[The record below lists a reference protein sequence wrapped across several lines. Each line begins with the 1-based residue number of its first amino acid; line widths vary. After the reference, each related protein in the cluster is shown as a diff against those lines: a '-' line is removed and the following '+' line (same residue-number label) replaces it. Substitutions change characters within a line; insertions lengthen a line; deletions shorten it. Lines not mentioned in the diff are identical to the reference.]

1 MRKVAIIGGGQ
12 AGMPV
17 AFGLLEKGYDVT
29 LYTNRTPDQIRE
41 GRVMSSQCMFANALD
56 VERRLGINFW
66 EDECPPVE
74 GIGFALPNPEQPNTK
89 SVDWSGRLD
98 RVAQATDQRIKMPI
112 WIEEFSTRGGKVVI
126 EDVGVEELER
136 ISNEHE
142 LTILAAG
149 KGDVVRLFERDAS
162 RSPFDKPQRA
172 LALTYIHGLEP
183 TPEYSRVSFNFIPG
197 VGEYFVF
204 PSLTLSGPCD
214 IMVFEGIPGG
224 PLDRFRDAQSPQ
236 EHFERSVSFL
246 NEYLPW
252 EGARARNCE
261 LTDDQGY
268 LAGSFPPTVR
278 KPVLTLPSGNIVLGM
293 GDAVVV
299 NDPITGQGSNNAA
312 KCAQVY
318 LDSILEREDQ
328 AFDRQWMQD
337 TFEKYWDYASRVVS
351 WTNSMLNPP
360 TPQALALLTGA
371 AEHHQLAHFM
381 ANAFDNPPVLYPA
394 WGDLS
399 AAEKLI
405 QAKANTMAASA

>member
-1 MRKVAIIGGGQ
+1 MRKIAIIGGGQ

-17 AFGLLEKGYDVT
+17 AFGLLDKGYEVA
-29 LYTNRTPDQIRE
+29 LYTNRTPDQVRQ

-56 VERRLGINFW
+56 VERRLGINYW

-74 GIGFALPNPEQPNTK
+74 GIGFALPNPEQPDTK
-89 SVDWSGRLD
+89 AVDWSGRLD
-98 RVAQATDQRIKMPI
+98 RVAQATDQRLKMPI
-112 WIEEFSTRGGKVVI
+112 WIEEFEKRGGKVFF
-126 EDVGVEELER
+126 EDVGVAELER
-136 ISNEHE
+136 ISNEYE

-172 LALTYIHGLEP
+172 LALTYVHGLEP

-224 PLDRFRDAQSPQ
+224 PLDRFRDAKSPQ
-236 EHFERSVSFL
+236 EHFERSISFL
-246 NEYLPW
+246 QEFLPW
-252 EGARARNCE
+252 EADRARNCE

-318 LDSILEREDQ
+318 LDRILEHGEQ
-328 AFDRQWMQD
+328 QFDRAWMEA
-337 TFEKYWDYASRVVS
+337 TFEKYWEYANQVVA
-351 WTNSMLNPP
+351 WTNSMLLPP

-371 AEHHQLAHFM
+371 DQHPGLAHFM
-381 ANAFDNPPVLYPA
+381 ANAFDHPPVLYPA
-394 WGDLS
+394 WGDL
-399 AAEKLI
+399 AEAEKLV
-405 QAKANTMAASA
+405 QTKAQIPAVA

>member
-1 MRKVAIIGGGQ
+1 MRKIAIIGGGQ

-17 AFGLLEKGYDVT
+17 AFGLLDKGYEVA
-29 LYTNRTPDQIRE
+29 LYTNRTPDQIRQ

-56 VERRLGINFW
+56 VERRLDINYW

-74 GIGFALPNPEQPNTK
+74 GIGFALPNPEQPDTK
-89 SVDWSGRLD
+89 AVDWSGRLD
-98 RVAQATDQRIKMPI
+98 RVAQATDQRLKMPV
-112 WIEEFSTRGGKVVI
+112 WIEEFEKRGGKVFF
-126 EDVGVEELER
+126 EDVGVAELER
-136 ISNEHE
+136 ISNEYE

-172 LALTYIHGLEP
+172 LALTYVHGLEP

-224 PLDRFRDAQSPQ
+224 PLDRFRDAKSPQ
-236 EHFERSVSFL
+236 EHFERSISFL
-246 NEYLPW
+246 QEFLPW
-252 EGARARNCE
+252 EADRARNCE
-261 LTDDQGY
+261 LTDEQGY

-318 LDSILEREDQ
+318 LDRILEHGEQ
-328 AFDRQWMQD
+328 QFDRAWMEA
-337 TFEKYWDYASRVVS
+337 TFEKYWEYANHVVA
-351 WTNSMLNPP
+351 WTNSMLLPP

-371 AEHHQLAHFM
+371 DQHPGLAHFM
-381 ANAFDNPPVLYPA
+381 ANAFDHPPVLYPA
-394 WGDLS
+394 WGDL
-399 AAEKLI
+399 AEAEKLV
-405 QAKANTMAASA
+405 QTKAQMPAVA

>member
-1 MRKVAIIGGGQ
+1 MRKIAIIGGGQ

-17 AFGLLEKGYDVT
+17 AFGLLDKGYEVA
-29 LYTNRTPDQIRE
+29 LYTNRTPDQIRD
-41 GRVMSSQCMFANALD
+41 GRVMSSQCMFANVLD
-56 VERRLGINFW
+56 VERRLGINYW

-74 GIGFALPNPEQPNTK
+74 GIGFALPNPDKPDTK
-89 SVDWSGRLD
+89 AVDWSGRLD
-98 RVAQATDQRIKMPI
+98 RVAQATDQRIKMPV
-112 WIEEFSTRGGKVVI
+112 WIEEFEKRGGKVI
-126 EDVGVEELER
+126 FEDVGVAELER
-136 ISNEHE
+136 ISNEYE

-149 KGDVVRLFERDAS
+149 KGEVVRLFERDAS
-162 RSPFDKPQRA
+162 RSPYDKPQRA
-172 LALTYIHGLEP
+172 LALTYVHGLEP

-236 EHFERSVSFL
+236 EHFERSLSFL
-246 NEYLPW
+246 QEFLPW
-252 EGARARNCE
+252 EADRARNCE
-261 LTDDQGY
+261 LTDAQGY

-318 LDSILEREDQ
+318 LDRILERSDQ
-328 AFDRQWMQD
+328 PFDRDWMEG
-337 TFEKYWDYASRVVS
+337 TFEKYWDYANRVVS
-351 WTNSMLNPP
+351 WTNSMLVPP

-371 AEHHQLAHFM
+371 EQHPDLAHFM

-399 AAEKLI
+399 EAEKLI
-405 QAKANTMAASA
+405 QSKANVPATA

>member
-17 AFGLLEKGYDVT
+17 AFGLLEKGYEVT
-29 LYTNRTPDQIRE
+29 LYTNRTPEQIRD

-56 VERRLGINFW
+56 VERKLGINFW
-66 EDECPPVE
+66 EAECPPVE
-74 GIGFALPNPEQPNTK
+74 GIGFALANPDKPETK
-89 SVDWSGRLD
+89 AVDWSGRLD
-98 RVAQATDQRIKMPI
+98 RIAQATDQRIKMPV
-112 WIEEFSTRGGKVVI
+112 WIDEFAKRGGKVVF

-136 ISNEHE
+136 ISNENE
-142 LTILAAG
+142 LTLLAAG

-162 RSPFDKPQRA
+162 RSPFDKPQRD
-172 LALTYIHGLEP
+172 LALTYVHGLEP

-214 IMVFEGIPGG
+214 IMVFEGVPGG
-224 PLDRFRDAQSPQ
+224 PLDRFRDAKSPA

-246 NEYLPW
+246 QEFLPW
-252 EGARARNCE
+252 EGDRARNCE
-261 LTDDQGY
+261 LTDAQGY

-278 KPVLTLPSGNIVLGM
+278 KPVLTLPSGNIVFGM

-318 LDSILEREDQ
+318 LDSILERGAE
-328 AFDRQWMQD
+328 AFDRQWMQH
-337 TFEKYWDYASRVVS
+337 TFESYWEYANQVVA
-351 WTNSMLNPP
+351 WTNSMLLPP
-360 TPQALALLTGA
+360 TPSSLALLTGA
-371 AEHHQLAHFM
+371 DQNQELVHFM
-381 ANAFDNPPVLYPA
+381 ANAFDHPPVLFPA
-394 WGDLS
+394 WTDLPE
-399 AAEKLI
+399 AQKLI
-405 QAKANTMAASA
+405 ATKADNRVSA

>member
-1 MRKVAIIGGGQ
+1 MRKIAIIGGGQ

-17 AFGLLEKGYDVT
+17 AFGLLDKGYEVA
-29 LYTNRTPDQIRE
+29 LYTNRTPDQIRD

-56 VERRLGINFW
+56 VERRLGINYW

-74 GIGFALPNPEQPNTK
+74 GIGFALPNPDKPDTK
-89 SVDWSGRLD
+89 AVDWSGRLD
-98 RVAQATDQRIKMPI
+98 RVAQATDQRIKMPV
-112 WIEEFSTRGGKVVI
+112 WIEEFEKRGGKVI
-126 EDVGVEELER
+126 FEDVGVAELER
-136 ISNEHE
+136 ISNEYE

-149 KGDVVRLFERDAS
+149 KGEVVRLFERDAS
-162 RSPFDKPQRA
+162 RSPYDKPQRA
-172 LALTYIHGLEP
+172 LALTYVHGLEP

-236 EHFERSVSFL
+236 EHFERSLSFL
-246 NEYLPW
+246 QEFLPW
-252 EGARARNCE
+252 EADRARNCE
-261 LTDDQGY
+261 LTDAQGY

-318 LDSILEREDQ
+318 LDRILERSDQ
-328 AFDRQWMQD
+328 PFDRDWMEG
-337 TFEKYWDYASRVVS
+337 TFEKYWDYANRVVS
-351 WTNSMLNPP
+351 WTNSMLVPP

-371 AEHHQLAHFM
+371 EQHPDLAHFM

-399 AAEKLI
+399 EAEKLI
-405 QAKANTMAASA
+405 QSKANVPATA

>member
-1 MRKVAIIGGGQ
+1 MRKIAIIGGGQ

-17 AFGLLEKGYDVT
+17 AFGLLDKGYEVS
-29 LYTNRTPDQIRE
+29 LYTNRTPDQVRK

-56 VERRLGINFW
+56 VERRLDINFW

-74 GIGFALPNPEQPNTK
+74 GIGFALPDAEKPDTK
-89 SVDWSGRLD
+89 AVSWSGKLD

-112 WIEEFSTRGGKVVI
+112 WIEEFEKCGGRVFI

-136 ISNEHE
+136 ISNEYE

-149 KGDVVRLFERDAS
+149 KGEVVRLLERDPTH
-162 RSPFDKPQRA
+162 SPFDKPQRA

-224 PLDRFRDAQSPQ
+224 PLDRFRDAEGPQ
-236 EHFERSVSFL
+236 EHFERSISFL
-246 NEYLPW
+246 EEYIPW
-252 EGARARNCE
+252 EGDRARNCE

-318 LDSILEREDQ
+318 LDSILERGEGK
-328 AFDRQWMQD
+328 FDREWMEQ
-337 TFEKYWDYASRVVS
+337 TFEKYWEYANLVVK
-351 WTNSMLNPP
+351 WTNSMLLQP

-371 AEHHQLAHFM
+371 HDSPALAHYL
-381 ANAFDNPPVLYPA
+381 ANCFDHPPAFFPA
-394 WGDLS
+394 WDSLKD
-399 AAEKLI
+399 AEALI
-405 QAKANTMAASA
+405 SQLKEKDKGGA

>member
-1 MRKVAIIGGGQ
+1 MRKIAIIGGGQ

-17 AFGLLEKGYDVT
+17 AFGLLDKGYEVA
-29 LYTNRTPDQIRE
+29 LYTNRTPDQIRD

-56 VERRLGINFW
+56 VERRLGINYW

-74 GIGFALPNPEQPNTK
+74 GIGFALPNPDKPDTK
-89 SVDWSGRLD
+89 AVDWSGRLD
-98 RVAQATDQRIKMPI
+98 RVAQATDQRIKMPV
-112 WIEEFSTRGGKVVI
+112 WIEEFAKRGGKVI
-126 EDVGVEELER
+126 FEDVGVAELER
-136 ISNEHE
+136 ISNEYE

-149 KGDVVRLFERDAS
+149 KGEVVRLFERDAS
-162 RSPFDKPQRA
+162 RSPYDKPQRA
-172 LALTYIHGLEP
+172 LALTYVHGLEP

-236 EHFERSVSFL
+236 EHFERSLSFL
-246 NEYLPW
+246 QEFLPW
-252 EGARARNCE
+252 EADRARNCE
-261 LTDDQGY
+261 LTDAQGY

-318 LDSILEREDQ
+318 LDRILERSDQ
-328 AFDRQWMQD
+328 PFDRDWMEG
-337 TFEKYWDYASRVVS
+337 TFEKYWDYANRVVS
-351 WTNSMLNPP
+351 WTNSMLVPP

-371 AEHHQLAHFM
+371 EQHPDLAHFM

-399 AAEKLI
+399 EAEKLI
-405 QAKANTMAASA
+405 QSKANVPATA

>member
-1 MRKVAIIGGGQ
+1 MRKIAIIGGGQ

-17 AFGLLEKGYDVT
+17 AFGLLDKGYEVA
-29 LYTNRTPDQIRE
+29 LYTNRTPDQIRQ

-56 VERRLGINFW
+56 VERRLGINYW

-74 GIGFALPNPEQPNTK
+74 GIGFALPNPEQPDTK
-89 SVDWSGRLD
+89 AVDWSGRLD
-98 RVAQATDQRIKMPI
+98 RIAQATDQRLKMPV
-112 WIEEFSTRGGKVVI
+112 WIEEFEKRGGKVFF
-126 EDVGVEELER
+126 EDVGVAELER
-136 ISNEHE
+136 ISNEYE

-172 LALTYIHGLEP
+172 LALTYVHGLEP

-224 PLDRFRDAQSPQ
+224 PLDRFRDAKSPQ
-236 EHFERSVSFL
+236 EHFERSISFL
-246 NEYLPW
+246 QEFLPW
-252 EGARARNCE
+252 EADRTRNCE

-318 LDSILEREDQ
+318 LDRILEHGEQ
-328 AFDRQWMQD
+328 QFDRAWMEA
-337 TFEKYWDYASRVVS
+337 TFEKYWEYANHVVA
-351 WTNSMLNPP
+351 WTNSMLLPP

-371 AEHHQLAHFM
+371 DQHPGLADFM
-381 ANAFDNPPVLYPA
+381 ANAFDHPPVLYPA
-394 WGDLS
+394 WGDL
-399 AAEKLI
+399 AEAEKLV
-405 QAKANTMAASA
+405 QTKAQMPAVA

>member
-1 MRKVAIIGGGQ
+1 MRKIAIIGGGQ

-17 AFGLLEKGYDVT
+17 AFGLLDQGYDIT
-29 LYTNRTPDQIRE
+29 IYTNRTPDQIRA

-66 EDECPPVE
+66 EEQCPPVE
-74 GIGFALPNPEQPNTK
+74 GIGFALPDPHQPDTK
-89 SVDWSGRLD
+89 AVDWSGRLD
-98 RVAQATDQRIKMPI
+98 RIAQATDQRIKMPF
-112 WIEEFSTRGGKVVI
+112 WLEEFERRGGTVI
-126 EDVGVEELER
+126 YEDVGVPELER
-136 ISNEHE
+136 ISQTHE
-142 LTILAAG
+142 LTLLAAG

-162 RSPFDKPQRA
+162 RSPYDKPQRA

-214 IMVFEGIPGG
+214 IMVFEGVPNG

-246 NEYLPW
+246 QEYLPW
-252 EGARARNCE
+252 EADRARHCE
-261 LTDDQGY
+261 LTDAQGY
-268 LAGSFPPTVR
+268 LAGSFAPTVR
-278 KPVLTLPSGNIVLGM
+278 KPVITLPSGNLVLGM

-318 LDSILEREDQ
+318 LDQILAQ
-328 AFDRQWMQD
+328 GALPFDRTWMES
-337 TFEKYWDYASRVVS
+337 TFEKYWDYANRVVS
-351 WTNSMLNPP
+351 WTNSMLQPP
-360 TPQALALLTGA
+360 TPQAFALLTGA
-371 AEHHQLAHFM
+371 ATSPKLAHFL

-394 WGDLS
+394 WENLTE
-399 AAEKLI
+399 AEKLI
-405 QAKANTMAASA
+405 QNTAPALTTA

>member
-1 MRKVAIIGGGQ
+1 MRKIAIIGGGQ

-17 AFGLLEKGYDVT
+17 AFGLLDKGYEVA
-29 LYTNRTPDQIRE
+29 LYTNRTPDQIRA

-56 VERRLGINFW
+56 VERRLGLNHW

-74 GIGFALPNPEQPNTK
+74 GIGFALPNPEQPDTK
-89 SVDWSGRLD
+89 AVDWSGRLD
-98 RVAQATDQRIKMPI
+98 RVAQATDQRLKMPV
-112 WIEEFSTRGGKVVI
+112 WIEEFEQRGGKVI
-126 EDVGVEELER
+126 FEDVGVEELER
-136 ISNEHE
+136 ISNEYE

-149 KGDVVRLFERDAS
+149 KGEVVRLFERDAS

-172 LALTYIHGLEP
+172 LALTYVHGLEP

-252 EGARARNCE
+252 EGARTRHCE

-318 LDSILEREDQ
+318 LDRILAHGDQ
-328 AFDRQWMQD
+328 AFDRDWMQA
-337 TFEKYWDYASRVVS
+337 TFETYWSYASKVVS
-351 WTNSMLNPP
+351 WTNSMLLPP

-371 AEHHQLAHFM
+371 HQHPELAHFM

-394 WGDLS
+394 WGDLT
-399 AAEKLI
+399 ATEQLI
-405 QAKANTMAASA
+405 QAKAQTPTTA

>member
-1 MRKVAIIGGGQ
+1 MRKIAIIGGGQ

-17 AFGLLEKGYDVT
+17 AFGLLDKGYEVA
-29 LYTNRTPDQIRE
+29 LYTNRTPDQIRD

-56 VERRLGINFW
+56 VERRLGINYW

-74 GIGFALPNPEQPNTK
+74 GIGFALPNPDKPDTK
-89 SVDWSGRLD
+89 AVDWSGRLD
-98 RVAQATDQRIKMPI
+98 RVAQATDQRIKMPV
-112 WIEEFSTRGGKVVI
+112 WIEEFEKRGGKVI
-126 EDVGVEELER
+126 FEDVGVAELER
-136 ISNEHE
+136 ISNEYE

-149 KGDVVRLFERDAS
+149 KGEVVRLFERDAS
-162 RSPFDKPQRA
+162 RSPYDKPQRA
-172 LALTYIHGLEP
+172 LALTYVHGLEP

-236 EHFERSVSFL
+236 EHFERSLSFL
-246 NEYLPW
+246 QEFLPW
-252 EGARARNCE
+252 EADRARNCE
-261 LTDDQGY
+261 LTDAQGY

-278 KPVLTLPSGNIVLGM
+278 KPVLTLPSSNIVLGM

-318 LDSILEREDQ
+318 LDRILERSDQ
-328 AFDRQWMQD
+328 PFDRDWMEG
-337 TFEKYWDYASRVVS
+337 TFEKYWDYANRVVS
-351 WTNSMLNPP
+351 WTNSMLVPP

-371 AEHHQLAHFM
+371 EQHPDLAHFM

-399 AAEKLI
+399 KAEKLI
-405 QAKANTMAASA
+405 QSKANVPATA

>member
-1 MRKVAIIGGGQ
+1 MRTIAIIGGGQ

-17 AFGLLEKGYDVT
+17 AFGLLAQGYEVT
-29 LYTNRTPDQIRE
+29 LYTNRTPEQIRA

-74 GIGFALPNPEQPNTK
+74 GIGFALPHPEQPDTK
-89 SVDWSGRLD
+89 AVDWSGRLD
-98 RVAQATDQRIKMPI
+98 RIAQATDQRIKMPV
-112 WIEEFSTRGGKVVI
+112 WIEEFAERGGRVVF
-126 EDVGVEELER
+126 EDVGVAELER
-136 ISNEHE
+136 ISTEHE

-149 KGDVVRLFERDAS
+149 KGEVVRLFERDAS

-172 LALTYIHGLEP
+172 LALTYVHGLEP
-183 TPEYSRVSFNFIPG
+183 TPDYSRVSFNFIPG

-214 IMVFEGIPGG
+214 IMVFEGIPNG
-224 PLDRFRDAQSPQ
+224 PLDRFKDAQGPQ
-236 EHFERSVSFL
+236 DHFDRSISFL
-246 NEYLPW
+246 EEFLPW
-252 EGARARNCE
+252 EADRARNCE
-261 LTDDQGY
+261 LTDAQGY

-318 LDSILEREDQ
+318 LDQILARGERS
-328 AFDRQWMQD
+328 FDRDWMEA
-337 TFEKYWDYASRVVS
+337 TFEAYWNYAHQVVS
-351 WTNSMLNPP
+351 WTNSMLLPP
-360 TPQALALLTGA
+360 TPQAFALLSGA
-371 AEHHQLAHFM
+371 AQQPKLAHFL
-381 ANAFDNPPVLYPA
+381 ANAFDHPPVLYPA
-394 WGDLS
+394 WDNL
-399 AAEKLI
+399 AEAEKLI
-405 QAKANTMAASA
+405 QTTADLPVTA

>member
-1 MRKVAIIGGGQ
+1 MRTIAIIGGGQ

-17 AFGLLEKGYDVT
+17 AFGLLAQGYEVT
-29 LYTNRTPDQIRE
+29 LYTNRTPEQIRA

-74 GIGFALPNPEQPNTK
+74 GIGFALPHPEQPDTK
-89 SVDWSGRLD
+89 AIDWSGRLD
-98 RVAQATDQRIKMPI
+98 RVAQATDQRIKMPV
-112 WIEEFSTRGGKVVI
+112 WIEEFAERGGRVVF
-126 EDVGVEELER
+126 EDVGVAELER
-136 ISNEHE
+136 ISSEHE

-149 KGDVVRLFERDAS
+149 KGEVVRLFERDAS

-172 LALTYIHGLEP
+172 LALTYVHGLEP
-183 TPEYSRVSFNFIPG
+183 TPDYSRVCFNFIPG

-214 IMVFEGIPGG
+214 IMVFEGVPNG
-224 PLDRFRDAQSPQ
+224 PLDRFKDAQSPQ
-236 EHFERSVSFL
+236 DHFDRSLRFL
-246 NEYLPW
+246 DEFLPW
-252 EGARARNCE
+252 EADRARNCE
-261 LTDDQGY
+261 LTDAQGY

-278 KPVLTLPSGNIVLGM
+278 KPVLTLPSGNLVLGM

-318 LDSILEREDQ
+318 LDQILARGTLS
-328 AFDRQWMQD
+328 FDREWMEA
-337 TFEKYWDYASRVVS
+337 TFETYWNYAHRVVS
-351 WTNSMLNPP
+351 WTNSMLLPP
-360 TPQALALLTGA
+360 TPQAFALLSGA
-371 AEHHQLAHFM
+371 HQQPKLAHFL

-394 WGDLS
+394 WDNL
-399 AAEKLI
+399 AEAEKLI
-405 QAKANTMAASA
+405 QTTADLPVTA

>member
-1 MRKVAIIGGGQ
+1 MRKIAIIGGGQ

-17 AFGLLEKGYDVT
+17 AFGLLDKGYEVA
-29 LYTNRTPDQIRE
+29 LYTNRTPDQVRQ

-56 VERRLGINFW
+56 VERRLGINYW
-66 EDECPPVE
+66 ENECPPVE
-74 GIGFALPNPEQPNTK
+74 GIGFALPNPEQPDTK
-89 SVDWSGRLD
+89 AVDWSGRLD
-98 RVAQATDQRIKMPI
+98 RIAQATDQRLKMPV
-112 WIEEFSTRGGKVVI
+112 WIEEFEKRGGKVFF
-126 EDVGVEELER
+126 EDVGVAELER
-136 ISNEHE
+136 ISNEYE

-172 LALTYIHGLEP
+172 LALTYVHGLEP

-224 PLDRFRDAQSPQ
+224 PLDRFRDAKSPQ
-236 EHFERSVSFL
+236 EHFERSISFL
-246 NEYLPW
+246 QEFLPW
-252 EGARARNCE
+252 EADRARNCE

-318 LDSILEREDQ
+318 LDRILEHGEQ
-328 AFDRQWMQD
+328 QFDRAWMEA
-337 TFEKYWDYASRVVS
+337 TFEKYWEYANHVVA
-351 WTNSMLNPP
+351 WTNSMLLPP

-371 AEHHQLAHFM
+371 DQHPGLADFM
-381 ANAFDNPPVLYPA
+381 ANAFDHPPVLYPA
-394 WGDLS
+394 WGDL
-399 AAEKLI
+399 AEAEKLV
-405 QAKANTMAASA
+405 QTKAQMPAVA

>member
-17 AFGLLEKGYDVT
+17 AFGLLEKGYEVS
-29 LYTNRTPDQIRE
+29 LYTNRTPDQIRQ

-56 VERRLGINFW
+56 VERRLGINYW
-66 EDECPPVE
+66 EDSCPPVE
-74 GIGFALPNPEQPNTK
+74 GIGFALPNPEQPDTK
-89 SVDWSGRLD
+89 VVDWSGRLD
-98 RVAQATDQRIKMPI
+98 RIAQATDQRIKMPI
-112 WIEEFSTRGGKVVI
+112 WIEEFEQRGGKVVF

-136 ISNEHE
+136 ISNEYE

-149 KGDVVRLFERDAS
+149 KGDVVRLFERDDS

-172 LALTYIHGLEP
+172 LALTYVHGLAP
-183 TPEYSRVSFNFIPG
+183 TPNYSRVSFNFIPG

-214 IMVFEGIPGG
+214 IMVFEGVPGG

-236 EHFERSVSFL
+236 EHFERSLSFL
-246 NEYLPW
+246 QEFLPW
-252 EGARARNCE
+252 EADRTRHCE

-318 LDSILEREDQ
+318 LDRILEHGEAQ
-328 AFDRQWMQD
+328 FDRQWMEA
-337 TFEKYWDYASRVVS
+337 TFEKYWEYAGDVVR
-351 WTNSMLNPP
+351 WTNSMLLPP
-360 TPQALALLTGA
+360 TPQAFELLTA
-371 AEHHQLAHFM
+371 AHQYPALAHFM
-381 ANAFDNPPVLYPA
+381 ANAFDNPPVLFPA
-394 WGDLS
+394 WAELS
-399 AAEKLI
+399 EAQKLI
-405 QAKANTMAASA
+405 ELKANELATA

>member
-1 MRKVAIIGGGQ
+1 MRKIAIIGGGQ

-17 AFGLLEKGYDVT
+17 AFGLLDKGYEVA
-29 LYTNRTPDQIRE
+29 LYTNRTPDQIRD

-56 VERRLGINFW
+56 VERRLGINYW

-74 GIGFALPNPEQPNTK
+74 GIGFALPNPDKPDTK
-89 SVDWSGRLD
+89 AVDWSGRLD
-98 RVAQATDQRIKMPI
+98 RVAQATDQRIKMPV
-112 WIEEFSTRGGKVVI
+112 WIEEFEKRGGQVI
-126 EDVGVEELER
+126 FEDVGVAELER
-136 ISNEHE
+136 ISNEYE

-149 KGDVVRLFERDAS
+149 KGEVVRLFERDAS
-162 RSPFDKPQRA
+162 RSPYDKPQRA
-172 LALTYIHGLEP
+172 LALTYVHGLEP

-236 EHFERSVSFL
+236 EHFERSLSFL
-246 NEYLPW
+246 QEFLPW
-252 EGARARNCE
+252 EADRARNCE
-261 LTDDQGY
+261 LTDAQGY

-318 LDSILEREDQ
+318 LDRILERSDQ
-328 AFDRQWMQD
+328 PFDRDWMEG
-337 TFEKYWDYASRVVS
+337 TFEKYWDYANRVVS
-351 WTNSMLNPP
+351 WTNSMLVPP

-371 AEHHQLAHFM
+371 EQHPDLAHFI

-399 AAEKLI
+399 EAEKLI
-405 QAKANTMAASA
+405 QSKANVPATA

>member
-1 MRKVAIIGGGQ
+1 MRKIAIIGGGQ

-17 AFGLLEKGYDVT
+17 AFGLLDKGYEVA
-29 LYTNRTPDQIRE
+29 LYTNRTPDQIRD

-56 VERRLGINFW
+56 VERRLGINYW

-74 GIGFALPNPEQPNTK
+74 GIGFALPNPDKPDTK
-89 SVDWSGRLD
+89 AVDWSGRLD
-98 RVAQATDQRIKMPI
+98 RVAQATDQRIKMPV
-112 WIEEFSTRGGKVVI
+112 WIEEFEKRGGKVI
-126 EDVGVEELER
+126 FEDVGVAELER
-136 ISNEHE
+136 ISNEYE

-149 KGDVVRLFERDAS
+149 KGEVVRLFERDAS
-162 RSPFDKPQRA
+162 RSPYDKPQRA
-172 LALTYIHGLEP
+172 LALTYVHGLEP

-236 EHFERSVSFL
+236 EHFERSLSFL
-246 NEYLPW
+246 QEFLPW
-252 EGARARNCE
+252 EADRARNCE
-261 LTDDQGY
+261 LTDAQGY

-318 LDSILEREDQ
+318 LDRILERSDQ
-328 AFDRQWMQD
+328 PFDRDWMEG
-337 TFEKYWDYASRVVS
+337 TFEKYWDYANRVVS
-351 WTNSMLNPP
+351 WTNSMLVPP
-360 TPQALALLTGA
+360 TQQALALLTGA
-371 AEHHQLAHFM
+371 EQHPDLAHFM

-399 AAEKLI
+399 EAEKLI
-405 QAKANTMAASA
+405 QSKANVPATA

>member
-1 MRKVAIIGGGQ
+1 MRKIAIIGGGQ

-17 AFGLLEKGYDVT
+17 AFGLLDKGYEVA
-29 LYTNRTPDQIRE
+29 LYTNRTPDQIRD

-56 VERRLGINFW
+56 VERRLGINYW

-74 GIGFALPNPEQPNTK
+74 GIGFALPNPDKPDTK
-89 SVDWSGRLD
+89 AVDWSGRLD
-98 RVAQATDQRIKMPI
+98 RVAQATDQRIKMPV
-112 WIEEFSTRGGKVVI
+112 WIEEFEKRGGKVI
-126 EDVGVEELER
+126 FEDVGVAELER
-136 ISNEHE
+136 ISNEYE

-149 KGDVVRLFERDAS
+149 KGEVVRLFERDAS
-162 RSPFDKPQRA
+162 RSPYDKPQRA
-172 LALTYIHGLEP
+172 LALTYVHGLEP

-236 EHFERSVSFL
+236 EHFERSLSFL
-246 NEYLPW
+246 QEFLPW
-252 EGARARNCE
+252 EADRARNCE
-261 LTDDQGY
+261 LTDAQGY

-318 LDSILEREDQ
+318 LDRILERSDQ
-328 AFDRQWMQD
+328 PFDRDWMEG
-337 TFEKYWDYASRVVS
+337 TFEKYWDYANRVVS
-351 WTNSMLNPP
+351 WTNSMLMPP

-371 AEHHQLAHFM
+371 EQHPDLAHFM

-399 AAEKLI
+399 EAEKLI
-405 QAKANTMAASA
+405 QSKANVPATA

>member
-17 AFGLLEKGYDVT
+17 AFGLLDKGYEVA
-29 LYTNRTPDQIRE
+29 LYTNRTPDQIRA

-74 GIGFALPNPEQPNTK
+74 GIGFALPNPEKPDTK
-89 SVDWSGRLD
+89 AVDWSGKLD
-98 RVAQATDQRIKMPI
+98 RIAQATDQRIKMPV
-112 WIEEFSTRGGKVVI
+112 WIEEFEKRGGKVI
-126 EDVGVEELER
+126 FEDVGVEELER
-136 ISNEHE
+136 ISNEYE
-142 LTILAAG
+142 LTVLAAG
-149 KGDVVRLFERDAS
+149 KGEVVKLFERDAS
-162 RSPFDKPQRA
+162 RSPFDKPQRG
-172 LALTYIHGLEP
+172 LALTYVHGLEP
-183 TPEYSRVSFNFIPG
+183 TPEYSRVSFNFVPG

-224 PLDRFRDAQSPQ
+224 PLDRFRDAKSPAA
-236 EHFERSVSFL
+236 HFERSISFL
-246 NEYLPW
+246 QEFLPW
-252 EGARARNCE
+252 EADRARNCE

-318 LDSILEREDQ
+318 LDCILARGTES
-328 AFDRQWMQD
+328 FDREWMQD
-337 TFEKYWDYASRVVS
+337 TFETYWNYANRVVS
-351 WTNSMLNPP
+351 WTNSMLLPP
-360 TPQALALLTGA
+360 TPSSLALLMGA
-371 AEHHQLAHFM
+371 DKLPKLAHFM
-381 ANAFDNPPVLYPA
+381 ANAFDNPPVLFPA
-394 WGDLS
+394 WTSLPD
-399 AAEKLI
+399 AEKLI
-405 QAKANTMAASA
+405 ATKAENLAVA

>member
-1 MRKVAIIGGGQ
+1 MRKIAIIGGGQ

-17 AFGLLEKGYDVT
+17 AFGLLDKGYEVA
-29 LYTNRTPDQIRE
+29 LYTNRTPDQIRQ

-56 VERRLGINFW
+56 VERRLGINYW

-74 GIGFALPNPEQPNTK
+74 GIGFALPNPEQPDTK
-89 SVDWSGRLD
+89 AVDWSGRLD
-98 RVAQATDQRIKMPI
+98 RIAQATDQRLKMPV
-112 WIEEFSTRGGKVVI
+112 WIEEFEKRGGKVFF
-126 EDVGVEELER
+126 EDVGVAELER
-136 ISNEHE
+136 ISNEYE

-172 LALTYIHGLEP
+172 LALTYVHGLEP

-224 PLDRFRDAQSPQ
+224 PLDRFRDAKSPQ
-236 EHFERSVSFL
+236 EHFERSISFL
-246 NEYLPW
+246 QEFLPW
-252 EGARARNCE
+252 EADRARNCE
-261 LTDDQGY
+261 LTDEQGY

-318 LDSILEREDQ
+318 LDRILEHGEQ
-328 AFDRQWMQD
+328 QFDRAWMEA
-337 TFEKYWDYASRVVS
+337 TFEKYWEYANHVVA
-351 WTNSMLNPP
+351 WTNSMLLPP

-371 AEHHQLAHFM
+371 DQHPGLADFM
-381 ANAFDNPPVLYPA
+381 ANAFDHPPVLYPA
-394 WGDLS
+394 WGDL
-399 AAEKLI
+399 AEAEKLV
-405 QAKANTMAASA
+405 QTKAQMPAVA

>member
-1 MRKVAIIGGGQ
+1 MRKIAIIGGGQ

-17 AFGLLEKGYDVT
+17 AFGLLDKGYEVA
-29 LYTNRTPDQIRE
+29 LYTNRTPDQIRQ

-56 VERRLGINFW
+56 VERRLDINYW

-74 GIGFALPNPEQPNTK
+74 GIGFALPNPEQPDTK
-89 SVDWSGRLD
+89 AVDWSGRLD
-98 RVAQATDQRIKMPI
+98 RVAQATDQRLKMPV
-112 WIEEFSTRGGKVVI
+112 WIEEFEKRGGKVFF
-126 EDVGVEELER
+126 EDVGVAELER
-136 ISNEHE
+136 ISNEYE

-172 LALTYIHGLEP
+172 LALTYVHGLEP

-224 PLDRFRDAQSPQ
+224 PLDRFRDAKSPQ
-236 EHFERSVSFL
+236 EHFERSISFL
-246 NEYLPW
+246 QEFLPW
-252 EGARARNCE
+252 EADRARNCE
-261 LTDDQGY
+261 LTDEQGY

-318 LDSILEREDQ
+318 LDRILEHGEQ
-328 AFDRQWMQD
+328 QFDRAWMEA
-337 TFEKYWDYASRVVS
+337 TFEKYWEYANHVVA
-351 WTNSMLNPP
+351 WTNSMLLPP

-371 AEHHQLAHFM
+371 DQHPGLADFM
-381 ANAFDNPPVLYPA
+381 ANAFDHPPVLYPA
-394 WGDLS
+394 WGDL
-399 AAEKLI
+399 AEAEKLV
-405 QAKANTMAASA
+405 QTKAQMPAVA

>member
-1 MRKVAIIGGGQ
+1 MRKIAIIGGGQ

-17 AFGLLEKGYDVT
+17 AFGLLDKGYEVA
-29 LYTNRTPDQIRE
+29 LYTNRTPDQIRD

-56 VERRLGINFW
+56 VERRLGINYW

-74 GIGFALPNPEQPNTK
+74 GIGFALPNPDKPDTK
-89 SVDWSGRLD
+89 AVDWSGRLD
-98 RVAQATDQRIKMPI
+98 RVAQATDQRIKMPV
-112 WIEEFSTRGGKVVI
+112 WIEEFEKRGGQVI
-126 EDVGVEELER
+126 FEDVGVAELER
-136 ISNEHE
+136 ISNEYE

-149 KGDVVRLFERDAS
+149 KGEVVRLFERDAS
-162 RSPFDKPQRA
+162 RSPYDKPQRA
-172 LALTYIHGLEP
+172 LALTYVHGLEP

-236 EHFERSVSFL
+236 EHFERSLSFL
-246 NEYLPW
+246 QEFLPW
-252 EGARARNCE
+252 EADRARNCE
-261 LTDDQGY
+261 LTDAQGY

-318 LDSILEREDQ
+318 LDRILERSDQ
-328 AFDRQWMQD
+328 PFDRDWMEG
-337 TFEKYWDYASRVVS
+337 TFEKYWDYANRVVS
-351 WTNSMLNPP
+351 WTNSMLVPP

-371 AEHHQLAHFM
+371 EQHPDLAHFM

-399 AAEKLI
+399 EAEKLI
-405 QAKANTMAASA
+405 QSKANVPATA

>member
-17 AFGLLEKGYDVT
+17 AFGLLDKGYDVT
-29 LYTNRTPDQIRE
+29 LYTNRTPEQIRD

-56 VERRLGINFW
+56 VERKLGINFW

-74 GIGFALPNPEQPNTK
+74 GIGFALPNPDKPDTK
-89 SVDWSGRLD
+89 AVDWSGRLD
-98 RVAQATDQRIKMPI
+98 RIAQATDQRIKMPV
-112 WIEEFSTRGGKVVI
+112 WIDEFAKRGGKVVF

-136 ISNEHE
+136 ISNENE
-142 LTILAAG
+142 LTLLAAG

-214 IMVFEGIPGG
+214 IMVFEGVPGG
-224 PLDRFRDAQSPQ
+224 PLDRFRDAKSPQ
-236 EHFERSVSFL
+236 EHFERSISFL
-246 NEYLPW
+246 QEFLPW
-252 EGARARNCE
+252 EGDRARNCE
-261 LTDDQGY
+261 LTDAQGY

-278 KPVLTLPSGNIVLGM
+278 KPVLTLPSGNIVFGM

-318 LDSILEREDQ
+318 LDSILARGAE
-328 AFDRQWMQD
+328 AFDRQWMQE
-337 TFEKYWDYASRVVS
+337 TFETYWEYANQVVA
-351 WTNSMLNPP
+351 WTNSMLLPP
-360 TPQALALLTGA
+360 TPSSLALLTGA
-371 AEHHQLAHFM
+371 DQNQKLAHFM
-381 ANAFDNPPVLYPA
+381 ANAFDHPPVLFPA
-394 WGDLS
+394 WTDLP
-399 AAEKLI
+399 AAQKLI
-405 QAKANTMAASA
+405 AAKSEELASA